1 MGAAVCYKAKPSSIS
16 KDDVL
21 RALND
26 KHLRETITEPDGMK
40 TFKTDEHLSGLLT
53 FGNLT

>member
-1 MGAAVCYKAKPSSIS
+1 MGAVCYKPKPSTIS

-26 KHLRETITEPDGMK
+26 KHLKDVITEPADILK
-40 TFKTDEHLSGLLT
+40 TLNKTDEN
-53 FGNLT
+53 NL